1 MAEAALCYMLLIAF
15 LFPLCQLGLP
25 SPIPSPDISAWGFA
39 QEAWGFFYRVH
50 ILRCPGPAEAQPV
63 YQSRGWSHDVV
74 WTSSVWSA
82 PLPAPE
88 GTGSGFPSYWHRA
101 GRTRNSLA
109 VRMEV
114 LKALVHRRS
123 LRHSLRH
130 LSVLGAGCSE
140 KESPLQGGNCFSV

>member
-1 MAEAALCYMLLIAF
+1 MAEASLCYMLLIAF

-39 QEAWGFFYRVH
+39 QEVWGFFIEFTELQR
-50 ILRCPGPAEAQPV
+50 PAEAQPV

-74 WTSSVWSA
+74 WTGSVWSA

-123 LRHSLRH
+123 LRNTLRH
-130 LSVLGAGCSE
+130 LLVLGAGCSE
-140 KESPLQGGNCFSV
+140 RKSPLQGGNRFPV